1 MADNLI
7 CWKTMPNSS
16 RFVFNF
22 TIIALAVG
30 LLSLLSIIGTT
41 VWLGERAQAYF
52 DDALSLRD
60 SRTAAVELRSAV
72 QSAES
77 SQRGFLIG
85 GNEIYLAPFDT
96 ANVEAHKRL
105 RRLQELL
112 ATTTF
117 AEPLVQRLSEVL
129 AQKFDEMNRTIAMKK
144 EFHDADAL
152 EIFRSNRGKALMDE
166 SNLFLSS
173 IVRGMD
179 DRLTQDLAEQR
190 TNANW
195 LRWVSNIAGLI
206 IVLVVSGVTFI
217 LLDYSREIARARDQV
232 NAVNATLE
240 QRVKDRT
247 GELARARDKA
257 EVLLAE
263 VNHRVANSLSIVA
276 SMVGLQANATK
287 DKASKDLLSEVQ
299 TRIYAIS
306 AVHQRLYS
314 SGDMNFVDLSEYL
327 SGLLGNIE
335 TAMRDEG
342 SAASLSYTLEP
353 LRLKTDASVN
363 LGVIVA
369 EWVTN
374 AYKYAYPDRRGEIR
388 VTLKQAPGGRAELMV
403 EDDGVGRGDNAVIK
417 GTGLG
422 TRIVTAMAR
431 TMGAEIDYISRNPG
445 TGARL
450 AFPWQSD

>member
-1 MADNLI
+1 
-7 CWKTMPNSS
+7 MPISS
-16 RFVFNF
+16 RFVVNF
-22 TIIALAVG
+22 TTISLAVG
-30 LLSLLSIIGTT
+30 LLSLLSIIGAT

-52 DDALSLRD
+52 NDTIRLRD
-60 SRTAAVELRSAV
+60 TRIAAVELRSAV

-85 GNEIYLAPFDT
+85 GNEIYLAPLDT
-96 ANVEAHKRL
+96 AKAEARTRL
-105 RRLQELL
+105 RKLQELL
-112 ATTTF
+112 ATAKTDG
-117 AEPLVQRLSEVL
+117 PLVQRLSEVIT
-129 AQKFDEMNRTIAMKK
+129 QKFDEMDRTIALKN
-144 EFHDADAL
+144 ELHDADTLA
-152 EIFRSNRGKALMDE
+152 IFRTNRGNALMDE
-166 SNLFLSS
+166 ANLFLSS

-179 DRLTQDLAEQR
+179 DQLTQDLAEQR

-195 LRWVSNIAGLI
+195 LRWVSTIGGFV
-206 IVLVVSGVTFI
+206 IVLVVGGVIVT
-217 LLDYSREIARARDQV
+217 LLSYSREIAETRDQMQV
-232 NAVNATLE
+232 FDATPE
-240 QRVKDRT
+240 QCVKDRT

-263 VNHRVANSLSIVA
+263 VNHRVANSLTIVA
-276 SMVGLQANATK
+276 SMVGLQAHAAK

-314 SGDMNFVDLSEYL
+314 SGDTNFVDLSEYL

-342 SAASLSYTLEP
+342 RAASLTYNLEP
-353 LRLKTDASVN
+353 LRLKTDSSVN

-374 AYKYAYPDRRGEIR
+374 AYKYAYPDRGGEIR
-388 VTLKQAPGGRAELMV
+388 VTLKQLPGSRAELMV
-403 EDDGVGRGDNAVIK
+403 EDDGVGRGDSALIK

-422 TRIVTAMAR
+422 TRIVTAMAH
-431 TMGAEIDYISRNPG
+431 TIGAEVAYLSRNPG
-445 TGARL
+445 TAARL
-450 AFPWQSD
+450 AFPWQPA

>member
-1 MADNLI
+1 
-7 CWKTMPNSS
+7 MPIST
-16 RFVFNF
+16 RFVVNF
-22 TIIALAVG
+22 TIVSLLVG
-30 LLSLLSIIGTT
+30 LLSVIAIIGAT
-41 VWLGERAQAYF
+41 VWLEERAQEHF
-52 DDALSLRD
+52 SDALRLRD
-60 SRTAAVELRSAV
+60 TRTAAVELRSAM

-96 ANVEAHKRL
+96 AKAEAQTRL
-105 RRLQELL
+105 RKLEELL
-112 ATTTF
+112 ATAKTDGPL
-117 AEPLVQRLSEVL
+117 AERLSQVI
-129 AQKFDEMNRTIAMKK
+129 AQKFDDMDRTIALKT

-152 EIFRSNRGKALMDE
+152 AQFRTNRGKALMDE
-166 SNLFLSS
+166 TNLFLSS

-179 DRLTQDLAEQR
+179 EQLTQDLAEQR

-195 LRWVSNIAGLI
+195 LRWVSAIGGLVI
-206 IVLVVSGVTFI
+206 ILVVGGVTVT
-217 LLDYSREIARARDQV
+217 LLRYSREISQARDHML
-232 NAVNATLE
+232 AFNATLE

-247 GELARARDKA
+247 ADLARARDTA

-276 SMVGLQANATK
+276 SMVGLQANAAK
-287 DKASKDLLSEVQ
+287 DKSAKDALSEVQ

-306 AVHQRLYS
+306 TVHQRLYS
-314 SGDMNFVDLSEYL
+314 SGETNFVDLSEYL

-342 SAASLSYTLEP
+342 RAASLTYNLEP
-353 LRLKTDASVN
+353 LRLKTDASVS

-374 AYKYAYPDRRGEIR
+374 AYKYAYPDRIGEIR
-388 VTLKQAPGGRAELMV
+388 VSLKELPGSRAELTV
-403 EDDGVGRGDNAVIK
+403 EDDGVGRGDGAVVK

-431 TMGAEIDYISRNPG
+431 TIGAEVDYVARNPG
-445 TGARL
+445 TAARL
-450 AFPWQSD
+450 AFPRQSA

>member
-1 MADNLI
+1 
-7 CWKTMPNSS
+7 MPISS
-16 RFVFNF
+16 RFVVNF
-22 TIIALAVG
+22 TIIAVAVG

-41 VWLGERAQAYF
+41 FWLGERAQAFF
-52 DDALSLRD
+52 DDALRLRD
-60 SRTAAVELRSAV
+60 TRIAAVELRSAM

-77 SQRGFLIG
+77 SERGFLIG

-96 ANVEAHKRL
+96 AKAEAQTRL
-105 RRLQELL
+105 RRLEALL
-112 ATTTF
+112 AATKTV
-117 AEPLVQRLSEVL
+117 APLAPRLIEVI
-129 AQKFDEMNRTIAMKK
+129 AQKFDEMDRAIALKSD
-144 EFHDADAL
+144 FHDADAL
-152 EIFRSNRGKALMDE
+152 AIFRTNRGKALMDE
-166 SNLFLSS
+166 ANLFLSS
-173 IVRGMD
+173 LVRGMD
-179 DRLTQDLAEQR
+179 ERLTQEGAEQR

-195 LRWVSNIAGLI
+195 LRWVSAVGGFV
-206 IVLVVSGVTFI
+206 IVLVVGGVIVT
-217 LLDYSREIARARDQV
+217 LLSYSREISQARDHV
-232 NAVNATLE
+232 HALNATLE

-247 GELARARDKA
+247 GELGRARDKA

-276 SMVGLQANATK
+276 SMVGLQANAAR
-287 DKASKDLLSEVQ
+287 DKASKDALSEVQ

-314 SGDMNFVDLSEYL
+314 SGDANFVDLSEYL

-342 SAASLSYTLEP
+342 RAASLIYDLEP

-374 AYKYAYPDRRGEIR
+374 AYKYAYPDRGGEIR
-388 VTLKQAPGGRAELMV
+388 VSLKQVSGDRAELRV
-403 EDDGVGRGDNAVIK
+403 EDDGVGRGDGAVIR

-422 TRIVTAMAR
+422 SRIVTAMAH
-431 TMGAEIDYISRNPG
+431 TIGAEVHYLPRNPG
-445 TGARL
+445 TAAKL
-450 AFPWQSD
+450 AFPWQPA